1 MRRSLA
7 TAANVN
13 KPPVLPVLQTLTED
27 PSHQGPLPRPQA
39 GCQLLVTIQP
49 QPCEKQPGRPTG
61 QGALT
66 WQLLWVCSFS
76 GAESLRPGQP
86 HAHLQTAILLTDPH
100 KGALVTQLR
109 AALCEGLVIIWP
121 WAAPAIAATFGGP
134 ASLSSR
140 KPEAQCLGPALTE
153 GAPPHGPPPLG
164 PGLRRSRCLR
174 GSKWRNSI
182 SASEQTCQVARLGVN
197 SGWL

>member
-86 HAHLQTAILLTDPH
+86 RAHLQTLP
-100 KGALVTQLR
+100 
-109 AALCEGLVIIWP
+109 
-121 WAAPAIAATFGGP
+121 F
-134 ASLSSR
+134 SS
-140 KPEAQCLGPALTE
+140 
-153 GAPPHGPPPLG
+153 
-164 PGLRRSRCLR
+164 
-174 GSKWRNSI
+174 
-182 SASEQTCQVARLGVN
+182 QTCTKELWSHSLELPSAR
-197 SGWL
+197 SWL

>member
-13 KPPVLPVLQTLTED
+13 KPPLLPVLQTLTED

-66 WQLLWVCSFS
+66 WQLLWVCRVSVGLSPCVQGSLMLTSRLPFS
-76 GAESLRPGQP
+76 SQTRTKELWSHSLELP
-86 HAHLQTAILLTDPH
+86 
-100 KGALVTQLR
+100 
-109 AALCEGLVIIWP
+109 
-121 WAAPAIAATFGGP
+121 
-134 ASLSSR
+134 
-140 KPEAQCLGPALTE
+140 
-153 GAPPHGPPPLG
+153 
-164 PGLRRSRCLR
+164 
-174 GSKWRNSI
+174 
-182 SASEQTCQVARLGVN
+182 SAR
-197 SGWL
+197 GWL

>member
-49 QPCEKQPGRPTG
+49 QPCEKQPDRPTG

-66 WQLLWVCSFS
+66 WQLLWVCRVSVGLSPCVQGSLVLTPRLCHSPHRPAQRSS
-76 GAESLRPGQP
+76 G
-86 HAHLQTAILLTDPH
+86 HTA
-100 KGALVTQLR
+100 
-109 AALCEGLVIIWP
+109 
-121 WAAPAIAATFGGP
+121 
-134 ASLSSR
+134 
-140 KPEAQCLGPALTE
+140 
-153 GAPPHGPPPLG
+153 
-164 PGLRRSRCLR
+164 
-174 GSKWRNSI
+174 
-182 SASEQTCQVARLGVN
+182 
-197 SGWL
+197 